1 MWPVQFVIAQHLLLV
16 KCTFFLLKTVVIQ
29 HDPDMWWICIQEV
42 HVYNQTHICKCVF
55 YNLSAPARI
64 LQSVVALSALVYFH
78 HTYSSVGVPLGNML
92 IVWVCGLKLVYVYN
106 AASELMQMWLFFLYF
121 CFSLSF
127 ICIIHHLCLEE
138 GVYFTVNLHGLC
150 GGQEPCLRFPDWQ
163 PLSNNSCISFT
174 KVEVALYCSKKS

>member
-106 AASELMQMWLFFLYF
+106 AASELMQMWLFFCISVFHFHLFVLYTICVWRKVF
-121 CFSLSF
+121 ISLS
-127 ICIIHHLCLEE
+127 IYMVCVEDKNH
-138 GVYFTVNLHGLC
+138 VYVFLTGNLFLITAVSHF
-150 GGQEPCLRFPDWQ
+150 QRW
-163 PLSNNSCISFT
+163 
-174 KVEVALYCSKKS
+174 K